1 VKIKEITTEGYVSS
15 LAKGLLPDALQKV
28 IDTPY
33 KQKPELTNL
42 EIAKQLHK
50 QHGYNP
56 ETAQLNKH
64 LTPNLGYL
72 TWLNPTD
79 FYHNKKILEKDLATL
94 SPKKR
99 AAVLAA
105 LGLTPAAPTP

>member
-1 VKIKEITTEGYVSS
+1 MKIKDIIKEGYFSS
-15 LAKGLLPDALQKV
+15 LAKGLLPEPVQKV

-33 KQKPELTNL
+33 KQKAELTNL

-64 LTPNLGYL
+64 LTPNLGYI
-72 TWLNPTD
+72 TWLNPYD
-79 FYHNKKILEKDLATL
+79 FYHNRTELEKDIATL
-94 SPKKR
+94 SPAKR

-105 LGLTPAAPTP
+105 LGYAPAAPTP

>member
-1 VKIKEITTEGYVSS
+1 VKIREIATEGFVSS

-33 KQKPELTNL
+33 KQKPETTNL

-56 ETAQLNKH
+56 ETHELNKH
-64 LTPNLGYL
+64 LTPNLGYI

-94 SPKKR
+94 SPAKR

-105 LGLTPAAPTP
+105 LGLAPAAPAP